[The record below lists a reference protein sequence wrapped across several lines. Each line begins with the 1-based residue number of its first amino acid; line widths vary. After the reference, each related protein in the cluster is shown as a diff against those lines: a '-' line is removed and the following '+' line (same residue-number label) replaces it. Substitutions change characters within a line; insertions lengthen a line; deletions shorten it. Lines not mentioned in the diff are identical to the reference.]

1 MFAFAGVKI
10 VHAAIVG
17 EEHVRCVFSDG
28 SARLSAIAFRALQS
42 PLGKAL
48 LDAKGR
54 AMHIAAT
61 LKADEWQGQTRVQAQ
76 ILDAAFA

>member
-1 MFAFAGVKI
+1 MT
-10 VHAAIVG
+10 
-17 EEHVRCVFSDG
+17 DG
-28 SARLSAIAFRALQS
+28 KARMNGIAFRALQS

-48 LDAKGR
+48 LEAKGR
-54 AMHIAAT
+54 PLHVAAT